1 LDGGKFIGVSR
12 GKPCGNLG
20 KTSSN
25 NGRVVRAT
33 IDVERVNHLEPP
45 PVGNTKRVTSPTTL
59 PWSLHCATN
68 TVSDGGCSVVTT
80 IMEIVHESPVTLTV
94 RPSLEV
100 HKRDDDPDLLT
111 MVARRAMLSP
121 SLQHRAAV

>member
-1 LDGGKFIGVSR
+1 LNGGELIRVSR

-25 NGRVVRAT
+25 DGRVVRAA
-33 IDVERVNHLEPP
+33 IDVEGVNHLEP

-100 HKRDDDPDLLT
+100 HKRDEDPDLLT
-111 MVARRAMLSP
+111 MVARLAMLSP